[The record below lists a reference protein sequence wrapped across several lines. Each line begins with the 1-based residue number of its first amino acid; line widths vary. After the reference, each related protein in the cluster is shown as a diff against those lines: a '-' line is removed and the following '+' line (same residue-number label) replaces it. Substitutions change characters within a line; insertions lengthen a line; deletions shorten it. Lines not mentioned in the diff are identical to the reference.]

1 MSFQPEENKFKYIFL
16 PNKCIA
22 FILEYPDLLDAA
34 EGCECFL
41 QEVFAEPV
49 GDTPA
54 VDGAVGGAA
63 LVVHLVEG
71 ERLGVG

>member
-1 MSFQPEENKFKYIFL
+1 MVSTDDPRNLIPDKGVSL
-16 PNKCIA
+16 
-22 FILEYPDLLDAA
+22 ILEDPDLLNGPEAC
-34 EGCECFL
+34 EGLL
-41 QEVFAEPV
+41 QQVLAQPV
-49 GDTPA
+49 GDTAA